1 MVSKAR
7 SGKKDEAV
15 KLKLK
20 RIERNLGKLHWTED
34 QRELKGDSKMKGV
47 MKETFPLLEEVG
59 GSVWRAGET

>member
-1 MVSKAR
+1 M
-7 SGKKDEAV
+7 V

-47 MKETFPLLEEVG
+47 MKETFPMLEEVG